1 MQVHRMMAHLALVLD
16 PYLMVVCQEEKL
28 EAVVL
33 NQISADPII
42 DDVHSLSL
50 PQPGER
56 LLRIW

>member
-1 MQVHRMMAHLALVLD
+1 MMAHLAWVLD

-28 EAVVL
+28 EAVAL

-56 LLRIW
+56 FLRIW